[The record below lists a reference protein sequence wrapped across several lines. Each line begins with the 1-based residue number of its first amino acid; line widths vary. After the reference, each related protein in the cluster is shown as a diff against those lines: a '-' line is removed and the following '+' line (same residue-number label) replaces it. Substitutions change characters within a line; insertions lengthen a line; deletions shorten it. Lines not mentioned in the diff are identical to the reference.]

1 MSIPALAGGVKSSP
15 AQTSPS
21 SVDKSLLLRLRR
33 SESGARK
40 SGPPMSLSPAFLDEL
55 RARTL
60 LSAVISPS
68 VKLIRA
74 GREWKACCPFHNEKT
89 PSFTINDEK
98 GFYHC
103 FGCGAHGDAIRFL
116 TDAQGLPFMDAV
128 KELAAKAGIEVP
140 APDPQARERAERT
153 STLTDVMASCQ
164 KWFAEQLAGIEGAE
178 AREYLK
184 NRGIDA
190 AAVARFGIGLAPD
203 GRNKLKTALSSLGED
218 KLVET
223 GMLIKTDEGETYDRF
238 RGRLMIPIRDARGRV
253 IAFGGRILGTG
264 EPKYLN
270 SPDTPLFDKGRTL
283 YNIDRASPASR
294 QAKRLIVVEGYMD
307 VIALDRAGVA
317 EAVAPNGTA
326 VTEHQLER
334 MWRLDP
340 APILCFDGDSAG
352 QKAAIRAASRALPF
366 LAPERTLRFVELP
379 AGQDPDDIVRN
390 GGRDAL
396 ESILSAPEPL
406 VERLWR
412 HELTAQPLTT
422 PEARA
427 GLRQRL
433 IEHSQAIGDQAL
445 ARLYRDEWL
454 RRFQDEVNPPRQYQP
469 QPFRRPFQP
478 GQRGGKWQPPKPPAG
493 TVARAIATGGLDRV
507 MARSL
512 VIGFA
517 YFPEALEEHC
527 EQFASLPIGE
537 APLARVRDRLVDAA
551 VSGEMLDRETL
562 ATILRESGTAA
573 DLEKARRTGM
583 MAFSFTRSDTAPD
596 RAVRDLG
603 IAIDALTAD
612 GEIGAAL
619 QAATERLKEGEED
632 AFEEQR
638 RLHSQREEIKERLA
652 SLAGSD

>member
-1 MSIPALAGGVKSSP
+1 
-15 AQTSPS
+15 
-21 SVDKSLLLRLRR
+21 
-33 SESGARK
+33 
-40 SGPPMSLSPAFLDEL
+40 MSLSPAFLDEL

-116 TDAQGLPFMDAV
+116 TDARGLPFMDAV
-128 KELAAKAGIEVP
+128 KELASKAGLDVP
-140 APDPQARERAERT
+140 AADPQARERAERT

-184 NRGIDA
+184 KRGIGPA
-190 AAVARFGIGLAPD
+190 TVTRFGIGLAPE
-203 GRNKLKTALSSLGED
+203 GRNKLKAALSSLDED

-223 GMLIKTDEGETYDRF
+223 GMLIKPDDGETYDRF

-253 IAFGGRILGTG
+253 IAFGGRILGQG

-283 YNIDRASPASR
+283 YNLDLASPATRS
-294 QAKRLIVVEGYMD
+294 AKRLIVVEGYMD
-307 VIALDRAGVA
+307 VIALDRAGIA

-326 VTEHQLER
+326 VTEAQLER

-340 APILCFDGDSAG
+340 NPILCFDGDSAG
-352 QKAAIRAASRALPF
+352 QKAAIRAAMRALPH
-366 LAPERTLRFVELP
+366 LGAERTLRFVELP
-379 AGQDPDDIVRN
+379 AGQDPDDLVRS
-390 GGRDAL
+390 GGRDAVEAL
-396 ESILSAPEPL
+396 LSTPEPL
-406 VERLWR
+406 VDRLWR
-412 HELTAQPLTT
+412 HEMQAQPLTT

-433 IEHSQAIGDQAL
+433 IEHSQSIADQAL
-445 ARLYRDEWL
+445 ARLYREDWL
-454 RRFQDEVNPPRQYQP
+454 RRFQDEVNPPRQYQ
-469 QPFRRPFQP
+469 QPFAPRRPFKP
-478 GQRGGKWQPPKPPAG
+478 GKGFQPPKPPAG
-493 TVARAIATGGLDRV
+493 AAARVIAATGIDRFMARALIL
-507 MARSL
+507 
-512 VIGFA
+512 GFA
-517 YFPEALEEHC
+517 NFPEALEQHC
-527 EQFASLPIGE
+527 EQLAALPIGE
-537 APLARVRDRLVDAA
+537 APLARIRDRLVDAA

-562 ATILRESGTAA
+562 ATILRDSGAAA
-573 DLEKARRTGM
+573 DLEKARRTGT
-583 MAFSFTRSDTAPD
+583 MAFSFTRSDTDPE

-603 IAIDALTAD
+603 IAIDALMAD

-619 QAATERLKEGEED
+619 AAATERLRQDLSEE
-632 AFEEQR
+632 ALVEQQ
-638 RLHSQREEIKERLA
+638 RLVEAQQELNQRLA

>member
-1 MSIPALAGGVKSSP
+1 
-15 AQTSPS
+15 
-21 SVDKSLLLRLRR
+21 
-33 SESGARK
+33 
-40 SGPPMSLSPAFLDEL
+40 MSLSPAFLDEL

-74 GREWKACCPFHNEKT
+74 GREWKACCPFHKEKT

-116 TDAQGLPFMDAV
+116 TDARGLPFMDAV
-128 KELAAKAGIEVP
+128 KELASKAGLDVP

-153 STLTDVMASCQ
+153 STLTDVMAACQ
-164 KWFAEQLAGIEGAE
+164 KWFAEQLAGIDGAE

-184 NRGIDA
+184 KRGIGPA
-190 AAVARFGIGLAPD
+190 TVTRFGIGLAPE
-203 GRNKLKTALSSLGED
+203 GRNKLKSALSSLGED

-223 GMLIKTDEGETYDRF
+223 GMLINPDDGETYDRF

-253 IAFGGRILGTG
+253 IAFGGRILGQG

-283 YNIDRASPASR
+283 YNLDLASPATRSAR
-294 QAKRLIVVEGYMD
+294 RLIVVEGYMD
-307 VIALDRAGVA
+307 VIALDRAGIA

-326 VTEHQLER
+326 VTEAQLER
-334 MWRLDP
+334 MWRLDSH
-340 APILCFDGDSAG
+340 PILCFDGDSAG
-352 QKAAIRAASRALPF
+352 QKAAIRAAMRALP
-366 LAPERTLRFVELP
+366 LLGAERTLRFVELP
-379 AGQDPDDIVRN
+379 AGQDPDDVVSN
-390 GGRDAL
+390 GGRDAVEAL
-396 ESILSAPEPL
+396 LSAPEPL
-406 VERLWR
+406 VDRLWR
-412 HELTAQPLTT
+412 HELQAQPLTT

-427 GLRQRL
+427 GFRQRL
-433 IEHSQAIGDQAL
+433 IEHSQAIADQAL
-445 ARLYRDEWL
+445 ARLYREDWL
-454 RRFQDEVNPPRQYQP
+454 RRFDDLVRPQREFARPVRREWKKQGGRFVPPEKRP
-469 QPFRRPFQP
+469 GDVMRRISA
-478 GQRGGKWQPPKPPAG
+478 GGIG
-493 TVARAIATGGLDRV
+493 VEHARA
-507 MARSL
+507 L

-517 YFPEALEEHC
+517 YYPEALEQHC
-527 EQFASLPIGE
+527 EQLASLPIGE
-537 APLARVRDRLVDAA
+537 APLARIRDRLVDAA

-562 ATILRESGTAA
+562 ATILRDSGTAA
-573 DLEKARRTGM
+573 DLEKARRTGT
-583 MAFSFTRSDTAPD
+583 MAFSFTRSDTAPE

-603 IAIDALTAD
+603 TAIDALMAD

-619 QAATERLKEGEED
+619 KAATERLKEGEED

-638 RLHSQREEIKERLA
+638 QLHSQREEIKERLA